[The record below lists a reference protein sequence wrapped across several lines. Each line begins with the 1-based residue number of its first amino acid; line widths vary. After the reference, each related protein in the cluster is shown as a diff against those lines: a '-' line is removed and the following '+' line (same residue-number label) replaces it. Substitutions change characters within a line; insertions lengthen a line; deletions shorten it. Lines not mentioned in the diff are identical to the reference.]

1 MEAGADGVEL
11 CIGVVEV
18 GARVLC
24 CGRAERGGVC
34 GLRGLVRGEGGG
46 LGRGCLLGRSAAVVD
61 GVLRLRGEEE
71 LVSCVGVDGRRW
83 ARGGRWSRGSDRSLG
98 WVCGGEVV
106 MLVRDAV
113 RGEMGR
119 LKDGREAGVE
129 LESGEVGVVKVSR
142 AAGIELEWGEVGALK
157 AG

>member
-46 LGRGCLLGRSAAVVD
+46 LGRGCLLGGSAVGVD
-61 GVLRLRGEEE
+61 GVLRFRGDEV
-71 LVSCVGVDGRRW
+71 LASWVGVGGRR
-83 ARGGRWSRGSDRSLG
+83 
-98 WVCGGEVV
+98 
-106 MLVRDAV
+106 
-113 RGEMGR
+113 
-119 LKDGREAGVE
+119 
-129 LESGEVGVVKVSR
+129 
-142 AAGIELEWGEVGALK
+142 
-157 AG
+157 